1 MSDMARVR
9 MLLQQAI
16 DRTANEEVIS
26 LINEAI
32 SYSYRDY
39 VKKKAPCESKKIT
52 RHIANMILD
61 DYRKNSNQSCMTLAS
76 RYKVNA
82 GRISELLSGKHEYS
96 EV

>member
-9 MLLQQAI
+9 DLLKQAI
-16 DRTANEEVIS
+16 DSTANEEVIS
-26 LINEAI
+26 LIQEAI

-39 VKKKAPCESKKIT
+39 VKKKAPCESQRIT

-61 DYRKNSNQSCMTLAS
+61 DYAKNPNQSCMTLAK
-76 RYKVNA
+76 RYKVNS

>member
-9 MLLQQAI
+9 ALLNEAKEH
-16 DRTANEEVIS
+16 TANELVIS
-26 LINEAI
+26 LIDEAI
-32 SYSYRDY
+32 GFSYRHY
-39 VKKKAPCESKKIT
+39 VKKKAPCESQRIT
-52 RHIANMILD
+52 RHIANMIMD
-61 DYRKNSNQSCMTLAS
+61 DYRKNPNQSCMTLAK

>member
-9 MLLQQAI
+9 MLLKEAI
-16 DRTANEEVIS
+16 DRTVNEEVIS
-26 LINEAI
+26 LIEEAI

>member
-1 MSDMARVR
+1 MSDIPRVR
-9 MLLQQAI
+9 MLLKEAI
-16 DRTANEEVIS
+16 DRCANEDVIS
-26 LINEAI
+26 LIEEAI

-39 VKKKAPCESKKIT
+39 VKRKAPCESQKIT